1 MLKSFKTY
9 YKKTNIVILLG
20 ILSLASILI
29 IQVAWIKKSIAIQHK
44 NIEIHEKEDS
54 LNLKQ
59 FSENTHIALS
69 NVLAE
74 ITKHSQHPT
83 DTYGAVKQVRTNYFT
98 VDISEELNPYYLETL
113 LKKALYEVQVFQ
125 DFQYGIYDCFSD
137 SIIFG
142 HLIKFSAESY
152 ASGKTEY
159 YENDRDENADTLDR
173 EILNWKKDGHYFTV
187 FFPDVEHN
195 IMDVHAVSY
204 SPWFFVVTIIIV
216 VVFYFGYAISII
228 AKQKRLSDIK
238 NDFINN
244 MTHELKTPIST
255 ISLSSEMLMKLD
267 FKDDPERLKRYAGII
282 YKENK
287 RLENQVERV
296 LNVAKLDKQKLILQK
311 TEIDIHKLIIE
322 AKETFEFNQL
332 EHDGTI
338 DLDLKAINSEVLAD
352 QVHITNVIYN
362 LLDNAIKYCTNS
374 PIITIRTSTEKKGIN
389 IEIED
394 NGIGMKKEDIR
405 NIFEKF
411 YRIPTG
417 NLHNVKGFGLGLFYV
432 KMIIEEHGGTVKV
445 KSEIGKGTTFCIW
458 LPEEQSF

>member
-1 MLKSFKTY
+1 MIKPIRTFF
-9 YKKTNIVILLG
+9 KKTNIIILLG
-20 ILSLASILI
+20 ILSLASILF

-69 NVLAE
+69 KVLDE

-113 LKKALYEVQVFQ
+113 LKHALYEEHVLQ

-142 HLIKFSAESY
+142 NLIKYSAEKHY
-152 ASGKTEY
+152 ANS
-159 YENDRDENADTLDR
+159 NDSIFEGSSQQLRWN
-173 EILNWKKDGHYFTV
+173 NDGHYFTV
-187 FFPDVEHN
+187 YFPSVETN
-195 IMDVHAVSY
+195 IMDVHAVTY
-204 SPWFFVVTIIIV
+204 SPWFFVVMIIIV
-216 VVFYFGYAISII
+216 VVFYFGYAITII
-228 AKQKRLSDIK
+228 LKQKRLSDVK

-311 TEIDIHKLIIE
+311 TEIDIHKLRIE
-322 AKETFEFNQL
+322 AKETFELNQL

-338 DLDLKAINSEVLAD
+338 ILDFIAINNVILAD
-352 QVHITNVIYN
+352 QVHVTNVIYN
-362 LLDNAIKYCTNS
+362 LLDNEIKYCTNS
-374 PIITIRTSTEKKGIN
+374 PIITIRTRSEKKGIN
-389 IEIED
+389 IEIAD
-394 NGIGMKKEDIR
+394 NGIGMKKEDLK

-445 KSEIGKGTTFCIW
+445 KSEIGNGTMFCIW